1 MLNMPVIMYK
11 KIYPKTVLFYFFVL
25 WGVTSLQTWGQTPT
39 ASLTLDKISI
49 SEAGGKATLT
59 ATLSAPHSRDVTV
72 YLKTAGT
79 ATYQVDYEADF
90 VGKGTA
96 KTVAGGNGR
105 GSAANQLSSPRGI
118 FVDSQGNLFI
128 ADEVNSRIQKWA
140 LGATLGITVAGGNG
154 MGFDANQ
161 ISYPNDVFLDIKGDL
176 WIVDTFKS
184 RIQKWVIGARSGITI
199 IGDNGTG
206 SAANQLFLP
215 EGIFVD
221 SQSNLFI
228 SDLYNNRVQKW
239 EPSAVEGITVAGGN
253 GLGSGS
259 NQLYHPSDLYLDS
272 QHNLFIV
279 DRFNNRI
286 QKWLSGATIGVTVAG
301 GNGEGSDSNQLDL
314 PSGICV
320 DSLGNMFITDT
331 GNDRV
336 QKWSPGA
343 TSGVTVA
350 GGNGIGSAS
359 NQLSYPTGIFVDSQG
374 NLFISDTSNDRI
386 QKVVYQPQI
395 IIPAGQT
402 SGTMTV
408 TALADS
414 VGEEDELAIFEILG
428 IENGTVSP
436 NQPVLQVIIGS
447 LPPQPAAFTASK
459 EVVCRSTSFTYTIPA
474 VDRATSYKWS
484 FTEATPNATIA
495 ATSSTSA
502 TVTFGAGFTGATLN
516 VVASNAYGD
525 SPKRSIS
532 IQVGSAPAQPGVISA
547 SNSVVCQGSSR
558 TYSIASVS
566 GASSYVWSYTGT
578 GATFSS
584 TGTSA
589 QVTYG
594 ASATGG
600 EFRVQAVGACG
611 TSTARTIAV
620 SVIPQ
625 RPVLNGLLTIGR
637 TQRRS
642 EQATRSI
649 ILEPS
654 VSKPITIEA
663 GAVFSAQIVGCP
675 N

>member
-1 MLNMPVIMYK
+1 MPVIMYK

-39 ASLTLDKISI
+39 VSLTLDKTSI
-49 SEAGGKATLT
+49 SQAGGKATLT

-72 YLKTAGT
+72 YLKTAGS
-79 ATYQVDYEADF
+79 AAYQGDYEADF

-105 GSAANQLSSPRGI
+105 GSAANQLSSPR
-118 FVDSQGNLFI
+118 
-128 ADEVNSRIQKWA
+128 
-140 LGATLGITVAGGNG
+140 
-154 MGFDANQ
+154 
-161 ISYPNDVFLDIKGDL
+161 
-176 WIVDTFKS
+176 
-184 RIQKWVIGARSGITI
+184 
-199 IGDNGTG
+199 
-206 SAANQLFLP
+206 
-215 EGIFVD
+215 
-221 SQSNLFI
+221 
-228 SDLYNNRVQKW
+228 
-239 EPSAVEGITVAGGN
+239 
-253 GLGSGS
+253 
-259 NQLYHPSDLYLDS
+259 
-272 QHNLFIV
+272 
-279 DRFNNRI
+279 
-286 QKWLSGATIGVTVAG
+286 
-301 GNGEGSDSNQLDL
+301 
-314 PSGICV
+314 
-320 DSLGNMFITDT
+320 
-331 GNDRV
+331 
-336 QKWSPGA
+336 
-343 TSGVTVA
+343 
-350 GGNGIGSAS
+350 
-359 NQLSYPTGIFVDSQG
+359 GIFVDSQG

-594 ASATGG
+594 ASVTGG

>member
-72 YLKTAGT
+72 YLKTAGS
-79 ATYQVDYEADF
+79 AAYQGDYEADF

-105 GSAANQLSSPRGI
+105 GSAANQLSSPR
-118 FVDSQGNLFI
+118 
-128 ADEVNSRIQKWA
+128 
-140 LGATLGITVAGGNG
+140 
-154 MGFDANQ
+154 
-161 ISYPNDVFLDIKGDL
+161 
-176 WIVDTFKS
+176 
-184 RIQKWVIGARSGITI
+184 
-199 IGDNGTG
+199 
-206 SAANQLFLP
+206 
-215 EGIFVD
+215 
-221 SQSNLFI
+221 
-228 SDLYNNRVQKW
+228 
-239 EPSAVEGITVAGGN
+239 
-253 GLGSGS
+253 
-259 NQLYHPSDLYLDS
+259 
-272 QHNLFIV
+272 
-279 DRFNNRI
+279 
-286 QKWLSGATIGVTVAG
+286 
-301 GNGEGSDSNQLDL
+301 
-314 PSGICV
+314 
-320 DSLGNMFITDT
+320 
-331 GNDRV
+331 
-336 QKWSPGA
+336 
-343 TSGVTVA
+343 
-350 GGNGIGSAS
+350 
-359 NQLSYPTGIFVDSQG
+359 GIFVDSQG

-525 SPKRSIS
+525 SPKR
-532 IQVGSAPAQPGVISA
+532 V
-547 SNSVVCQGSSR
+547 
-558 TYSIASVS
+558 
-566 GASSYVWSYTGT
+566 
-578 GATFSS
+578 
-584 TGTSA
+584 
-589 QVTYG
+589 
-594 ASATGG
+594 
-600 EFRVQAVGACG
+600 FRYKWV
-611 TSTARTIAV
+611 ARQH
-620 SVIPQ
+620 S
-625 RPVLNGLLTIGR
+625 LG
-637 TQRRS
+637 
-642 EQATRSI
+642 
-649 ILEPS
+649 
-654 VSKPITIEA
+654 
-663 GAVFSAQIVGCP
+663 
-675 N
+675 